1 MNWLDIV
8 ILIVIALFVF
18 GGLKNGIIRTL
29 VSLAGLV
36 VGIVLAGRYYPLL
49 AERLTFIPESS
60 IANIAAFILILVIV
74 LILTGILA
82 AVLTQFAKAILLGW
96 LNGLL
101 GGIFGLFVGVTTIS
115 VLLAIWVKFRGP
127 SDFIQESRFA
137 AVLLSYFPF
146 ILGLLPSDFGS
157 IRDFFR

>member
-8 ILIVIALFVF
+8 ILIVIALFFF

-29 VSLAGLV
+29 LSLAGLI
-36 VGIVLAGRYYPLL
+36 VGIVLAGRYYNLL
-49 AERLTFIPESS
+49 AERLTFIPEAS
-60 IANIAAFILILVIV
+60 IANIAAFIIILMIILIF
-74 LILTGILA
+74 TAILA

-101 GGIFGLFVGVTTIS
+101 GGVFGLFVGILGVS
-115 VLLAIWVKFRGP
+115 VVLAVWVKFRGP
-127 SDFIQESRFA
+127 SDFIQESRLA
-137 AVLLSYFPF
+137 AALLSYIPI
-146 ILGLLPSDFGS
+146 ILGLLPSEFGS